1 MFQRSLFMENN
12 IEYSDY
18 IEFSFGNYVALYSDL
33 TEPQYNN
40 NSFLDYDI
48 IKEKG
53 LYDEPIQ
60 KIYQSYRRD

>member
-1 MFQRSLFMENN
+1 MENN

-18 IEFSFGNYVALYSDL
+18 IEFGFGDYIALYSDL
-33 TEPQYNN
+33 TEQECNN

-60 KIYQSYRRD
+60 KIYQSCRRD